1 MAVLRKGFLRDAGAA
16 LTMGVSATTKHKDA
30 ERAYKER
37 EAQHDQVIS
46 RFNEDVVRTSEAIDA
61 LESEY
66 LSARDAIINSKALT
80 VDESGNISYGW
91 YLPFDPAHADSD
103 GPDVKRSAIGS
114 VPAFATAV
122 GAPVAVWTLASVLGT
137 AGTGVAI
144 SSLSG
149 AAAGAATAAWIGRAA
164 TLGLGGMTAGRFAL
178 GPIALASLPVQAAI
192 GAKVAGIRERKAIA
206 GYDAAEQ
213 EMDRREAIVTR
224 HAPGLREYRQQAR
237 QLATTTARH
246 IAQLETADTG
256 SQAAHDAVSRLA
268 VDMEQ
273 AESLIRRFW
282 SMIEQAQW
290 EFDPPQ
296 G

>member
-1 MAVLRKGFLRDAGAA
+1 MGFLRDAGAA
-16 LTMGVSATTKHKDA
+16 LTMGISATTKHKDA

-37 EAQHDQVIS
+37 EAQHDQLIS
-46 RFNEDVVRTSEAIDA
+46 RFNEDVIRTSEAIDS

-66 LSARDAIINSKALT
+66 LSARNAIINSKALT
-80 VDESGNISYGW
+80 IDESGNISYGW
-91 YLPFDPAHADSD
+91 YRPFDPAHADSG
-103 GPDVKRSAIGS
+103 GPDMKQSAIGS

-122 GAPVAVWTLASVLGT
+122 GTPAAVWTLAGTLGT

-192 GAKVAGIRERKAIA
+192 GAKVAGIRERNAIA
-206 GYDAAEQ
+206 RYDAAEG
-213 EMDRREAIVTR
+213 EMNRREEVVTR
-224 HAPGLREYRQQAR
+224 YTPELREYRQEAR

-246 IAQLETADTG
+246 SDQLEVAEAG
-256 SQAAHDAVSRLA
+256 SEAARDAVSRLA

-282 SMIEQAQW
+282 DMIEQAQQ
-290 EFDPPQ
+290 EFDLSQ
-296 G
+296 D